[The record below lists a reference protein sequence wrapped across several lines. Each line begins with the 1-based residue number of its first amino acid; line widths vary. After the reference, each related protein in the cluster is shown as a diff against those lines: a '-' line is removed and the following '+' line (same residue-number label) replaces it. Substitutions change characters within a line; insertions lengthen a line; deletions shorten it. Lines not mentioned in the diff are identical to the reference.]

1 MKRFSGRSDGAV
13 LMVEFV
19 LVIEFS
25 LDELVRVALVEFTI
39 LKNVL

>member
-1 MKRFSGRSDGAV
+1 
-13 LMVEFV
+13 MVEFV